1 MRQRVDC
8 NGTKDDLFL
17 DFQTN
22 KTHLAQILGV
32 SRSTVYLWSE
42 IAFWRI
48 PQFRE
53 AFPKK
58 PDDSYDKESPLSPYQ
73 CWVLARI
80 GRLMSQVVTAE
91 RVKAGIKRN
100 PNYFSVYT
108 YRKAQEQLQRIGA

>member
-1 MRQRVDC
+1 MRQRVDR
-8 NGTKDDLFL
+8 NGTKNDLFL
-17 DFQTN
+17 DFPAN
-22 KTHLAQILGV
+22 KTYLAQILGV
-32 SRSTVYLWSE
+32 SRSTIYIWSE

-58 PDDSYDKESPLSPYQ
+58 EGGQFDKESPLSPYQ

-100 PNYFSVYT
+100 PNHFSIYT
-108 YRKAQEQLQRIGA
+108 YRKAQEQLQKIGA

>member
-1 MRQRVDC
+1 MRSRRDR
-8 NGTKDDLFL
+8 NGTKHDLFL
-17 DFQTN
+17 DFPAN
-22 KTHLAQILGV
+22 KTYLSSLLGV

-58 PDDSYDKESPLSPYQ
+58 PDGSYDKESPLSPYQ
-73 CWVLARI
+73 CWVLARV

-100 PNYFSVYT
+100 PNHFSLWT
-108 YRKAQEQLQRIGA
+108 YRKAQENLQRIGA